1 MALTEAGLT
10 DARSGPVA
18 AGDETSVDSSA
29 GSLLGVEPGAQA
41 VEPAAEAAGAIEV
54 LQLRLEGFE
63 GPLDLLLDLARRQK
77 VDLAQI
83 SILALV
89 DQYLAVIEGAR
100 RVRLE
105 LAAEWLVMAAWLAWL
120 KSRLLLPAEE
130 ADAEDEAPP
139 AETLAARLA
148 ELEQVRMAGHWL
160 AARPQLGHD
169 VFARG
174 MPEDHVVVER
184 TRLAVSIQG
193 LMRAYIA
200 ARRRA
205 TAARSYRPPGRS
217 VLSVADALERLRR
230 LVGARMDWTDLEQFM
245 PRGFDDPVER
255 RAGIAATLV
264 AGLELAR
271 VGAIRLHQQ
280 QPFGPIFLSSLAESA
295 SPVTRGN
302 G

>member
-1 MALTEAGLT
+1 MDQSEHYTIPEAES
-10 DARSGPVA
+10 DVA
-18 AGDETSVDSSA
+18 SPT
-29 GSLLGVEPGAQA
+29 P
-41 VEPAAEAAGAIEV
+41 PIEV

-63 GPLDLLLDLARRQK
+63 GPLDLLLDLARKQK

-120 KSRLLLPAEE
+120 KSRLLLPPEE
-130 ADAEDEAPP
+130 ADAEDEVLP
-139 AETLAARLA
+139 AETLAQRLA
-148 ELEQVRMAGHWL
+148 ELEDVRSAGRWL

-169 VFARG
+169 VFVLG
-174 MPEDHVVVER
+174 VPEDHVVVER

-193 LMRAYIA
+193 LLRAYIA
-200 ARRRA
+200 ARRRS
-205 TAARSYRPPGRS
+205 TAARSYRPPARS
-217 VLSVADALERLRR
+217 VMSLGDALKRLWR
-230 LVGARMDWTDLEQFM
+230 LVGGRLEWTDLERFM
-245 PRGFDDPVER
+245 PHGFDNPVER

-271 VGAIRLHQQ
+271 VGAIRLRQDR
-280 QPFGPIFLSSLAESA
+280 PFGPIFLSSLAESGTA
-295 SPVTRGN
+295 VTSEAA
-302 G
+302 